1 MREFLIYRL
10 GQSLAL
16 ALPLKAGYAVATFF
30 ARLQYALSRNDRLRV
45 YGNLRAIF
53 PDKDEEEIAR
63 LAKEVFVNFAK
74 YLVDFFRFE
83 KIDKRF
89 LSEKIKVTG
98 MENLDEAL
106 KNGKGAIAL
115 TAHIGNYELG
125 GAVISL
131 LGYKFNAVALDHKNK
146 LINNF
151 FIGQRAR
158 TGVKVIPLGSA
169 LRRCF
174 SALDKGEVLALLGER
189 DFSNHGIVTDFF
201 GKKTL
206 IPKGPAA
213 FSIKTRAP
221 IVPGFLLRVPDDTFE
236 LIFDKSLSYRATGN
250 READERE
257 VTDLCVKAIEG
268 YIRKYPSQWYMFRR
282 FWL

>member
-1 MREFLIYRL
+1 MCSSDL
-10 GQSLAL
+10 
-16 ALPLKAGYAVATFF
+16 
-30 ARLQYALSRNDRLRV
+30 
-45 YGNLRAIF
+45 
-53 PDKDEEEIAR
+53 
-63 LAKEVFVNFAK
+63 
-74 YLVDFFRFE
+74 
-83 KIDKRF
+83 
-89 LSEKIKVTG
+89 
-98 MENLDEAL
+98 
-106 KNGKGAIAL
+106 
-115 TAHIGNYELG
+115 
-125 GAVISL
+125 ISL

-221 IVPGFLLRVPDDTFE
+221 IVPGFLLRMPDDTFE